1 MANNN
6 TIYLAKRAA
15 ALTNPTSATV
25 FVQSDNSANPAI
37 VYIPGDSRLQG
48 KIIKVRASGKAIS
61 GTTSNFKATIQYG
74 TSATAGSN
82 TDVAALTNRSYASTT
97 GEWWIEA
104 VFSWDSASQKL
115 NGKFNGSNLN
125 TADTDAV
132 TTQVT
137 SVDLSASGL
146 GFVVSA
152 LFGSTNAAN
161 IATLSELSLGA
172 E

>member
-1 MANNN
+1 MANAN
-6 TIYLAKRAA
+6 TVYLAKRASTLA
-15 ALTNPTSATV
+15 NPTSASV
-25 FVQSDNSANPAI
+25 FVQADNSANPAI

-48 KIIKVRASGKAIS
+48 RLIKVRASGKAIS

-82 TDVAALTNRSYASTT
+82 TDVAALTNRSYVSTT

-104 VFSWDSASQKL
+104 FFSWDSVSQKL

-125 TADTDAV
+125 TADADAV
-132 TTQVT
+132 TTQAT
-137 SVDLSASGL
+137 SVDLSVSGL

-152 LFGSTNAAN
+152 LFGTSNAAN
-161 IATLSELSLGA
+161 IATLSELSLGV